1 MALTAGRN
9 TTEVVDGKY
18 LILPVKANTR
28 IYEGSLVAIDSTG
41 YAIPGKKEENL
52 LVAGR
57 AEEFVDNTGS
67 GNSNGAKKIKVKR
80 GVFKWNN
87 DSTNAVTEQDILKT
101 CYILDDSTVTTL
113 STATSIAGKVIGIEN
128 NQVLV
133 EMK

>member
-67 GNSNGAKKIKVKR
+67 GNSNGAKTIKVKR

-87 DSTNAVTEQDILKT
+87 DSTDTVTDQDILKP
-101 CYILDDSTVTTL
+101 CYILDDSTVTAL